1 MTREDTPTVPTP
13 LADCSDGELA
23 ALALVGRQSAYGEL
37 MQRYREPV
45 FRLVRSHIGDA
56 DETLDVVQETFVAA
70 FASIGRY
77 DGDRPFKH
85 WINRIALNKCR
96 DWGRRRAVRRLFRFA
111 LPLDAAGEIVDTSVT
126 GEAAIDDA
134 RSLARVTKAIASL
147 PANLKE
153 PLILTAVD
161 GLSQAEAATV
171 LGISEKAVEVRI
183 YRARKAL
190 TAQTSKATMSQARS

>member
-1 MTREDTPTVPTP
+1 MTRPNALTVTIP
-13 LADCSDGELA
+13 LTGCTDGELA
-23 ALALVGRQSAYGEL
+23 ALALTGRQAAFGEL
-37 MQRYREPV
+37 MRRYREPV
-45 FRLVRSHIGDA
+45 FRLVRSHVGDA
-56 DETLDVVQETFVAA
+56 DEALDVVQETFVAA

-77 DGDRPFKH
+77 HGNRPFRH

-96 DWGRRRAVRRLFRFA
+96 DWGRRRAVRRMFRFA
-111 LPLDAAGEIVDTSVT
+111 LPLDAASELVDTAVA
-126 GEAAIDDA
+126 GEAAFDDA
-134 RSLARVTKAIASL
+134 RALARVARAIAAL
-147 PANLKE
+147 PATLKE

-190 TAQTSKATMSQARS
+190 VGKIGEATMSQPES

>member
-1 MTREDTPTVPTP
+1 MTPPNAPALMMP
-13 LADCSDGELA
+13 LTDCTDGELA
-23 ALALVGRQSAYGEL
+23 ALAVTGRQAAYGEL

-45 FRLVRSHIGDA
+45 FRLVRSHVGDI
-56 DETLDVVQETFVAA
+56 DEALDVVQETFVAA

-77 DGDRPFKH
+77 DGSRPFRH

-96 DWGRRRAVRRLFRFA
+96 DWGRRRAVRRVLRFA
-111 LPLDAAGEIVDTSVT
+111 LPLDAASEIADTAIT
-126 GEAAIDDA
+126 GEAVIDDA
-134 RSLARVTKAIASL
+134 RALARLTKAIAAL

-171 LGISEKAVEVRI
+171 LGISEKAVEVRV

-190 TAQTSKATMSQARS
+190 SA

>member
-1 MTREDTPTVPTP
+1 MTREDTPTVATP
-13 LADCSDGELA
+13 LVDCSDSELA
-23 ALALVGRQSAYGEL
+23 ALALAGRQAAYGAL

-45 FRLVRSHIGDA
+45 FRLVRSHVGDA
-56 DETLDVVQETFVAA
+56 DEALDVVQETFVAA

-77 DGDRPFKH
+77 DGSRPFRH

-111 LPLDAAGEIVDTSVT
+111 LPLDAASEIVDMAVT
-126 GEAAIDDA
+126 GEAVIDDA
-134 RSLARVTKAIASL
+134 RALARLTRAIAAL
-147 PANLKE
+147 PASLKE

-190 TAQTSKATMSQARS
+190 TG